1 MQNGIKINRWCVF
14 QFCAVNRLILPYEK
28 EHMCPNK
35 ITSQKRERKQIKIQT
50 KVYTKNV
57 HLNRG
62 KCDGAWDFWGKHN
75 YNMQKDDK
83 IGIL

>member
-1 MQNGIKINRWCVF
+1 
-14 QFCAVNRLILPYEK
+14 
-28 EHMCPNK
+28 MCPNK

-50 KVYTKNV
+50 KIYTKNV